1 MKAWSVVVV
10 VSIVVGTVAAQTSS
24 LTTSV
29 TWRVRV
35 ESWNFFDPGIFD
47 PVISGIDNS
56 YTFVASLL
64 RAGVSGKV
72 GKSQSWRL
80 ELSQVTFGGLPDN
93 AIAPAPAGD
102 LGLGATYYRWN
113 RGRDESIFVKQAFWQ
128 WRNKTGKNS
137 TIRIGRF
144 EFSEGSELMPK
155 DPNLAWLRRNR
166 IQERLLGPFGFTH
179 IQRSFDGVL
188 WSQENWSERR
198 NRDNLTIAL
207 IRPTRGAFDLKGNDQ
222 LREVTVGYAA
232 WTFSPDEQS
241 DARIFALWYYDKR
254 KPPKVVKV
262 DNRPF
267 GERNKDTSHINIP
280 SIGGHY
286 LRVFPSKDGKADL
299 MLWGTWQAGKW
310 GRLDHRAYA
319 AALELGYQWTKVR
332 WQPWLRVGY
341 FQSSGDE
348 TPNDP
353 DHQTFFQMLPTTRIY
368 ARTPLYNL
376 MNNRDL
382 FVQLMLKP
390 SSKLSLRLDWHML
403 WLTKSEDFWYAGGGA
418 FNHNSFGYVGR
429 PSGGAK
435 RLMDLIDLSVDY
447 APNPNLSWTIYIG
460 KAWGKDV
467 VRANFPSKDDAFFG
481 YLEVI
486 RRW

>member
-35 ESWNFFDPGIFD
+35 ESWNFFDPG
-47 PVISGIDNS
+47 ISGIDNS

-113 RGRDESIFVKQAFWQ
+113 RGRDGSIFVKQAFWQ

-137 TIRIGRF
+137 TLRIGRF

-232 WTFSPDEQS
+232 WTFSSNEQS

-267 GERNKDTSHINIP
+267 GERNNDTSHINIP

-286 LRVFPSKDGKADL
+286 LRVFPSKEGEADL

-319 AALELGYQWTKVR
+319 AALELGYQLTKVR

-341 FQSSGDE
+341 FKSSGDE

-368 ARTPLYNL
+368 ALTPLYNL

-435 RLMDLIDLSVDY
+435 RLMDLIDLSVSY

>member
-113 RGRDESIFVKQAFWQ
+113 RGRDGSIFVKQAFWQ

-155 DPNLAWLRRNR
+155 DPNLALLRRNR

-262 DNRPF
+262 DNRPL
-267 GERNKDTSHINIP
+267 GERNNDTSHINIP

-286 LRVFPSKDGKADL
+286 LRVFPSKEGKADL
-299 MLWGTWQAGKW
+299 MLWGTWQAGRW

-319 AALELGYQWTKVR
+319 AALELGYRWTKVR

-390 SSKLSLRLDWHML
+390 SSKLSLGLDWHML

>member
-1 MKAWSVVVV
+1 MRTWSVVVAISV
-10 VSIVVGTVAAQTSS
+10 VMGTVAAQTSS

-35 ESWNFFDPGIFD
+35 ESWNFFDPG
-47 PVISGIDNS
+47 VSGIDNS

-72 GKSQSWRL
+72 GKSQGWRL

-113 RGRDESIFVKQAFWQ
+113 RGRDGSIFVKQAFWQ

-137 TIRIGRF
+137 TLRIGRF
-144 EFSEGSELMPK
+144 EFGEGSELMPK

-166 IQERLLGPFGFTH
+166 IQERLLSSFGFAH
-179 IQRSFDGVL
+179 IQRSFDGIL

-198 NRDNLTIAL
+198 NRDNLTLAL
-207 IRPTRGAFDLKGNDQ
+207 IRPTRGVFDLKGNDQ
-222 LREVTVGYAA
+222 LREVTVGYAS
-232 WTFSPDEQS
+232 WTFSPNEQS
-241 DARIFALWYYDKR
+241 DARIFALWFYDKR

-262 DNRPF
+262 DNRPV
-267 GERNKDTSHINIP
+267 GERNNDTNHINIP

-286 LRVFPSKDGKADL
+286 LRVFPSKEGKADL
-299 MLWGTWQAGKW
+299 MLWGTWQVGKW

-353 DHQTFFQMLPTTRIY
+353 DHQTFFQMLPTPRLY

-382 FVQLMLKP
+382 FAQLMLKP
-390 SSKLSLRLDWHML
+390 SSKLSLRFDWHML
-403 WLTKSEDFWYAGGGA
+403 WADESEDFWYAGGGA
-418 FNHNSFGYVGR
+418 FNHNSFGYIGR
-429 PSGGAK
+429 PSGGSK

-467 VRANFPSKDDAFFG
+467 VRANFPSEDDAFFG
-481 YLEVI
+481 YLEVT